1 MVLILFSNR
10 LKQITKQKAS
20 ISVLQIY
27 ISFMF
32 TAFEHS
38 FPIYNFSILA
48 LTTIRILS
56 KNLFLNSLDTKYLL
70 ILSIRCLLYSLI
82 KPFCMST
89 IIFLIKNIQ
98 FSIYWRAWGIYKKTL
113 NIFILKTFSIIFVV
127 PEAGLEPAR
136 SCPRGILSP
145 LRLPFRHIG

>member
-1 MVLILFSNR
+1 MVLILLSNR
-10 LKQITKQKAS
+10 LKQITKQQAS
-20 ISVLQIY
+20 ISVPQIS

-48 LTTIRILS
+48 LTTIYILS
-56 KNLFLNSLDTKYLL
+56 KNVFLNSLDTKYLL

-98 FSIYWRAWGIYKKTL
+98 FSIY
-113 NIFILKTFSIIFVV
+113 
-127 PEAGLEPAR
+127 
-136 SCPRGILSP
+136 
-145 LRLPFRHIG
+145 